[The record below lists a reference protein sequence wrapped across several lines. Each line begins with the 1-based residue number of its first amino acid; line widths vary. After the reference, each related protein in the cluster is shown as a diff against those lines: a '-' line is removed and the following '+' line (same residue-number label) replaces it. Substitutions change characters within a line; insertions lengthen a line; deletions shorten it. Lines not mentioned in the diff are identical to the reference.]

1 MNIVFCA
8 DHAVLPGLHVAAY
21 SILDRIS
28 PSIEKTQFYV
38 FSDTLDESDI
48 ALLHQTLSR
57 IKKGFS
63 LELRRIN
70 ADQFKEYPPLNNGWA
85 AYFRI
90 DVPRLLAVDR
100 FLYVDTDIVCDIDV
114 SELLNFQ
121 MGDAPA
127 ALVPEASLS
136 QAVDQYAARQL
147 ANSTA
152 QYYLNSGVMLINR
165 PEWIKQEISEMA
177 MSYLKK
183 HKVPYHDQS
192 VLNIVFNGSARL
204 LDERYNTISNM
215 RKHWPKLIHP
225 YGNIGCLVHLVDYP
239 KPWNLGAEFI
249 HPQYRLWRSVLE
261 KTAMTDYR
269 SWKNTPARNSLSISK
284 AKQGYKKAIK
294 DRILFKLHKN
304 NIITE
309 IKGVHKK

>member
-21 SILDRIS
+21 SLLDRIS
-28 PSIEKTQFYV
+28 PSIDKTQFYV

-48 ALLHQTLSR
+48 ALLHQTLSP

-70 ADQFKEYPPLNNGWA
+70 ADQFKKYPPLNNGWA

-90 DVPRLLAVDR
+90 DVPRLLSVDR
-100 FLYVDTDIVCDIDV
+100 FLYVDTDIVCDMDV
-114 SELLNFQ
+114 SGLVDFQ

-127 ALVPEASLS
+127 ALVPEAILS

-147 ANSTA
+147 VNSTA
-152 QYYLNSGVMLINR
+152 QHYLNSGVMLINR
-165 PEWIKQEISEMA
+165 PEWIDRKITELA
-177 MSYLKK
+177 MSYLKN

-215 RKHWPKLIHP
+215 RKHWPKLLHP
-225 YGNIGCLVHLVDYP
+225 YGEVGCLVHLVDYP
-239 KPWNLGAEFI
+239 KPWDFLGELV
-249 HPQYRLWRSVLE
+249 HPQYQLCRQVLE
-261 KTAMTDYR
+261 RTAMRDFR
-269 SWKNTPARNSLSISK
+269 SWLQPAERLLPLNKNWYSGYPK
-284 AKQGYKKAIK
+284 ALK
-294 DRILFKLHKN
+294 DRLLL
-304 NIITE
+304 TAYSQ
-309 IKGVHKK
+309 GVFTKVRGL